1 MKLVK
6 YLLRNFFGVFFFS
19 LAFFVLILCL
29 TDLLLNIWNY
39 ISKNVP
45 PSQVGKIMLYYVPK
59 TVWYAV
65 PIAVLF
71 ATAYV
76 LSNMYANNEL
86 LAVFATGISLFR
98 FTLPLLI
105 VSVFMSIGLFYFE
118 DNLVV
123 DTYAKKVTLQDN
135 ALKKSQSLNKE
146 RILVISNNGQVIYK
160 ADYYDDELKRLF
172 SVFILFRDQ
181 DRNIDTVVYS
191 DTAMW
196 EEDHWILSNEFCYQ
210 LNGTTY
216 VMGNLPSEKEEM
228 LTEPPSTFQNNTQ
241 SVEELNVKN
250 ARLYIQ
256 HLEKA
261 GLPSGEAK
269 SVYYKKYAF
278 PCIVFI
284 VVFLAIGLSGK
295 TRKNVLLVS
304 LALSICA
311 VVLFYVMQMV
321 TMLMAKFGTIPP
333 LFGAWFPV
341 VFFVILSIVLLRF
354 ART

>member
-6 YLLRNFFGVFFFS
+6 YLLKNFFGVFLFS
-19 LAFFVLILCL
+19 LFFFVLILCL

-39 ISKNVP
+39 INKNVP
-45 PSQVGKIMLYYVPK
+45 PAQVGQILLYYIPK

-86 LAVFATGISLFR
+86 LAVFATGTSLFK

-105 VSVFMSIGLFYFE
+105 LSIFMSVGLFYFE
-118 DNLVV
+118 YNLVV
-123 DTYAKKVTLQDN
+123 DTYAKKVSLQEKVLN
-135 ALKKSQSLNKE
+135 KSQSYNKE
-146 RILVISNNGQVIYK
+146 RILVISENGNLIYK

-172 SVFILFRDQ
+172 SVLLLFRDEQ
-181 DRNIDTVVYS
+181 RNVDTIVYS
-191 DTAMW
+191 DSALW
-196 EEDHWILSNEFCYQ
+196 DEGHWVLSNERCYA
-210 LNGTTY
+210 LKDNSYEITS
-216 VMGNLPSEKEEM
+216 LPLEKAEM
-228 LTEPPSTFQNNTQ
+228 LTEPPTTFQNNTQ

-250 ARLYIQ
+250 AKLYIQ

-269 SVYYKKYAF
+269 SVYYKKFAF
-278 PCIVFI
+278 PSIVFI

-321 TMLMAKFGTIPP
+321 TMLMAKFGNIPP
-333 LFGAWFPV
+333 LMGAWFPV
-341 VFFVILSIVLLRF
+341 VFFIFLSFVLLHF

>member
-1 MKLVK
+1 MKLIK
-6 YLLRNFFGVFFFS
+6 YLLGNFFRVFFIS
-19 LAFFVLILCL
+19 LFFFVLIFCL

-39 ISKNVP
+39 ISKGVSP
-45 PSQVGKIMLYYVPK
+45 VQIGKILLLYVPK
-59 TVWYAV
+59 TIWYSV

-71 ATAYV
+71 ATVYV

-86 LAVFATGISLFR
+86 LAVFASGVSLLR
-98 FTLPLLI
+98 FTLPLLAI
-105 VSVFMSIGLFYFE
+105 SVIMSFGLFYFE
-118 DNLVV
+118 DHMVAG
-123 DTYAKKVTLQDN
+123 TYAQKVSLQEKV
-135 ALKKSQSLNKE
+135 LKKSQSLNKE
-146 RILVISNNGQVIYK
+146 RILVISNNGKVIYK

-172 SVFILFRDQ
+172 SLLILFRDQ
-181 DRNIDTVVYS
+181 ERHVDEIVYCDSALWTEDRWVLN
-191 DTAMW
+191 
-196 EEDHWILSNEFCYQ
+196 NEICYLLKDGSYELGQ
-210 LNGTTY
+210 LT
-216 VMGNLPSEKEEM
+216 SEKQDM
-228 LTEPPSTFQNNTQ
+228 LMESPSTFQNNSQ
-241 SVEELNVKN
+241 SVEELDVENS
-250 ARLYIQ
+250 RLYIQ

-261 GLPSGEAK
+261 GLPSGEAR
-269 SVYYKKYAF
+269 SLYYKKYAF

-341 VFFVILSIVLLRF
+341 VFFIFLSILLLRY

>member
-1 MKLVK
+1 
-6 YLLRNFFGVFFFS
+6 
-19 LAFFVLILCL
+19 CL
-29 TDLLLNIWNY
+29 TDLLLNIWSY

-45 PSQVGKIMLYYVPK
+45 PGRVGQILLYYVPK

-86 LAVFATGISLFR
+86 MAVFASGISLFR

-105 VSVFMSIGLFYFE
+105 SSILLSVGLFYFE

-123 DTYAKKVTLQDN
+123 DTYAKKVALQDSVLN
-135 ALKKSQSLNKE
+135 KSQSLNKE
-146 RILVISNNGQVIYK
+146 RILVISNNGSIIYK

-172 SVFILFRDQ
+172 SLFLLFRDEE
-181 DRNIDTVVYS
+181 RNIDTIVYTS
-191 DTAMW
+191 SALW
-196 EEDHWILSNEFCYQ
+196 EEDHWVLSNENCYI
-210 LNGTTY
+210 LNDETY
-216 VMGNLPSEKEEM
+216 ETGHLSNEKKEL
-228 LTEPPSTFQNNTQ
+228 LTEPPVTFQNNKQ
-241 SVEELNVKN
+241 SVEELNVEN

-278 PCIVFI
+278 PCVVFI

-304 LALSICA
+304 LFLSICA

-341 VFFVILSIVLLRF
+341 VFFVFVSIILLRF

>member
-1 MKLVK
+1 MKLVS
-6 YLLRNFFGVFFFS
+6 YLLKKFFAVFFLS
-19 LAFFVLILCL
+19 LLFFVLILCL

-45 PSQVGKIMLYYVPK
+45 PAQIGLILLYYIPK
-59 TVWYAV
+59 TVWYSV

-71 ATAYV
+71 STAYI

-86 LAVFATGISLFR
+86 MAVFVSGISLFR

-105 VSVFMSIGLFYFE
+105 ASVFLSFGLFYFE

-123 DTYAKKVTLQDN
+123 DTYSKKVTLQDKVLN
-135 ALKKSQSLNKE
+135 KTQSMNKE
-146 RILVISNNGQVIYK
+146 RILVISNSGEVIYK

-172 SVFILFRDQ
+172 SLLLLFRDEN
-181 DRNIDTVVYS
+181 RNIDTVVFS
-191 DTAMW
+191 TSALWD
-196 EEDHWILSNEFCYQ
+196 EDHWVLNDENCYMLKNGSYVTGRLS
-210 LNGTTY
+210 
-216 VMGNLPSEKEEM
+216 SEKKEL
-228 LTEPPSTFQNNTQ
+228 LTEPPVTFQNNKQ
-241 SVEELNVKN
+241 SVEELNVTN
-250 ARLYIQ
+250 ARIYIK

-304 LALSICA
+304 LALCICA
-311 VVLFYVMQMV
+311 VVLFYVMQMI

-341 VFFVILSIVLLRF
+341 VFFIFLSFVLLRY

>member
-1 MKLVK
+1 MKLIK
-6 YLLRNFFGVFFFS
+6 YLLGNFFRVFFIS
-19 LAFFVLILCL
+19 LFFFVLIFCL

-39 ISKNVP
+39 ISKGVSP
-45 PSQVGKIMLYYVPK
+45 VQIGKILLLYVPK
-59 TVWYAV
+59 TIWYSV

-71 ATAYV
+71 ATVYV

-86 LAVFATGISLFR
+86 LAIFASGVSLLR
-98 FTLPLLI
+98 FTLPLLAI
-105 VSVFMSIGLFYFE
+105 SVIMSFGLFYFE
-118 DNLVV
+118 DNMVA
-123 DTYAKKVTLQDN
+123 DTYAQKVSLQEKV
-135 ALKKSQSLNKE
+135 LKKSQSLNKE
-146 RILVISNNGQVIYK
+146 RILVISNNGKVIYK

-172 SVFILFRDQ
+172 SLLILFRDQ
-181 DRNIDTVVYS
+181 ERHVDEIVYCDSALWTEDRWVLN
-191 DTAMW
+191 
-196 EEDHWILSNEFCYQ
+196 NEICYLLKDGSYVLGQ
-210 LNGTTY
+210 LT
-216 VMGNLPSEKEEM
+216 SEKQDM
-228 LTEPPSTFQNNTQ
+228 LTESPSTFQNNSQ
-241 SVEELNVKN
+241 SVEELDVEN

-261 GLPSGEAK
+261 GLPSGEAR
-269 SVYYKKYAF
+269 SLYYKKYAF

-333 LFGAWFPV
+333 LFGAWFPI
-341 VFFVILSIVLLRF
+341 VFFIFLSILLLRY

>member
-6 YLLRNFFGVFFFS
+6 YIMRNFLRVFFLS
-19 LAFFVLILCL
+19 LVFFVLILCL

-39 ISKNVP
+39 ISRNVP
-45 PSQVGKIMLYYVPK
+45 PAQVGQIMLYYIPK
-59 TVWYAV
+59 TIWYAV

-71 ATAYV
+71 ATVFV

-86 LAVFATGISLFR
+86 LAVFASGVSLFR

-105 VSVFMSIGLFYFE
+105 TSILLSFGLFYFE

-123 DTYAKKVTLQDN
+123 DTYAKKVSLQEKVLN
-135 ALKKSQSLNKE
+135 KAKSLNRD
-146 RILVISNNGQVIYK
+146 RILVISNNGKIIYK

-172 SVFILFRDQ
+172 SLFLLFRDENR
-181 DRNIDTVVYS
+181 DIDAIVYS
-191 DTAMW
+191 NNAMW
-196 EEDHWILSNEFCYQ
+196 EEDHWVLSNETCY
-210 LNGTTY
+210 LLKDGSY
-216 VMGNLPSEKEEM
+216 VMGSLPPEKEDL
-228 LTEPPSTFQNNTQ
+228 LTEEPTTFQNNSQ
-241 SVEELNVKN
+241 SVEELDVGK

-333 LFGAWFPV
+333 LMGAWFPV
-341 VFFVILSIVLLRF
+341 VFFVFVSIVLLRY